1 MIRRIQNIVAESRV
15 TLPVTVVYAVVIWL
29 LTGLLKEQWWIQ
41 FVCFAASVALMM
53 ELNNQNLLIRV
64 FSRMV
69 SSIYIVL
76 TCTAVFLF
84 PSLSGAILQLC
95 TIAALCLLY
104 HTYQDKASMGWIY
117 YAFLCVGLGS
127 LMDIHMFWYVP
138 LLWVIMTWFTYSLS
152 WRTFFASLLGLL
164 TPYWFIAAWKSYH
177 GKEALIAWIKEVSHA
192 FDLIVQ
198 PDYAVLTLQQTLFL
212 AFLVI
217 LAIAGTIHFLL
228 TSYHDK
234 IRVRQLYY
242 SFIIMTCFSCVLIG
256 LQPQHYD
263 MVIHLMIITV
273 SPLIAHYVAL
283 THSRLSNIVFIVIS
297 AITLILTGFN
307 IWMSSFLF

>member
-15 TLPVTVVYAVVIWL
+15 TLPVTVVYAVAIWL

-117 YAFLCVGLGS
+117 FAFLCVGLGS

-138 LLWVIMTWFTYSLS
+138 LLWVIMT
-152 WRTFFASLLGLL
+152 
-164 TPYWFIAAWKSYH
+164 
-177 GKEALIAWIKEVSHA
+177 
-192 FDLIVQ
+192 
-198 PDYAVLTLQQTLFL
+198 
-212 AFLVI
+212 
-217 LAIAGTIHFLL
+217 
-228 TSYHDK
+228 
-234 IRVRQLYY
+234 
-242 SFIIMTCFSCVLIG
+242 
-256 LQPQHYD
+256 
-263 MVIHLMIITV
+263 
-273 SPLIAHYVAL
+273 
-283 THSRLSNIVFIVIS
+283 
-297 AITLILTGFN
+297 
-307 IWMSSFLF
+307 